1 MAVHRSIRIFGR
13 VQGVGFR
20 FQAKQQADTLG
31 ISGFVR
37 NEDDGSVSIEAEGE
51 EEQMEQ
57 FIEWCRRGPRY
68 ARVEKV
74 DIEEGI
80 VKNYNM
86 FQIA

>member
-1 MAVHRSIRIFGR
+1 